1 MLLKNSAFQR
11 VKVVLPEPF
20 APAINVSLGGLTAIV
35 GWVQKAASVV
45 ALQEFL
51 AAAFFRLPARHGRSR
66 PSSVRIPAG
75 SPP

>member
-11 VKVVLPEPF
+11 VKVVLPEPL
-20 APAINVSLGGLTAIV
+20 APAINVSLGRVTAIV
-35 GWVQKAASVV
+35 GWVQQAASVV

-51 AAAFFRLPARHGRSR
+51 VVAFFRLPAPHGRSR

-75 SPP
+75 SQP